1 MAKVIELSYKGYPI
15 YKGNIVEGE
24 FYYKSPEGS
33 IPQEEWN
40 GAICD
45 LISRFDKFLKNG
57 GNHPVPPP
65 VAKVAYA
72 HATF

>member
-24 FYYKSPEGS
+24 FYYKSPKE

-40 GAICD
+40 WAICD
-45 LISRFDKFLKNG
+45 LIARFDKFLKN
-57 GNHPVPPP
+57 NRNPVPPP
-65 VAKVAYA
+65 LVSKVAYA

>member
-15 YKGNIVEGE
+15 YKGDIVSGE
-24 FYYKSPEGS
+24 FNYKSPEV

-40 GAICD
+40 EAICD
-45 LISRFDKFLKNG
+45 LISRFDKFLKNDR
-57 GNHPVPPP
+57 NHPVPPP

>member
-15 YKGNIVEGE
+15 YKGTVVEGE

-40 GAICD
+40 EAICD
-45 LISRFDKFLKNG
+45 LISRFDKFLKN
-57 GNHPVPPP
+57 NDRNYPVPPP
-65 VAKVAYA
+65 AKVACA

>member
-15 YKGNIVEGE
+15 YKGDIVSGE
-24 FYYKSPEGS
+24 FNYKSPEC

-40 GAICD
+40 EAICD

-57 GNHPVPPP
+57 RNHPVPPP
-65 VAKVAYA
+65 PVVKVAYA

>member
-1 MAKVIELSYKGYPI
+1 MAKVIELSYKGCPI
-15 YKGNIVEGE
+15 YKGDIVSGE
-24 FYYKSPEGS
+24 FNYKSPEGIS
-33 IPQEEWN
+33 QEEWN

-57 GNHPVPPP
+57 RNHPVPPP
-65 VAKVAYA
+65 AKVAYA

>member
-1 MAKVIELSYKGYPI
+1 MAKIIELSYKGYPI

-24 FYYKSPEGS
+24 FYYKASEGIS
-33 IPQEEWN
+33 EEEWN

-45 LISRFDKFLKNG
+45 LISRFDKFLKDR
-57 GNHPVPPP
+57 NHPVPPPP

>member
-15 YKGNIVEGE
+15 YKGTIVEGE
-24 FYYKSPEGS
+24 FYYKAPEGIS
-33 IPQEEWN
+33 EKEWN
-40 GAICD
+40 WAICD
-45 LISRFDKFLKNG
+45 LLEKFDKFLKN
-57 GNHPVPPP
+57 NRNPVPPSP